1 MGSDAR
7 ITAGGRLVLTAT
19 IAVAAAS
26 LGACAVGPPY
36 HRPAPPAVARYTAAP
51 AATTIAPASAA
62 PGAVGGAQAL
72 HRGAAVEP
80 RWWRGFGSADL
91 DRLVTVALAHN
102 ADLAAAQ
109 ATLQQARFELK
120 AARGI
125 FYPQVALGLGAERTR
140 SSGAASGGFAGPQ
153 LYNLYTGQVSIS
165 YAPDV
170 FGINRLVAR
179 DAQARVDIARD
190 QLDAA
195 RLALAGNVV
204 DTTFNLAALQDEVA
218 ALEANVA
225 SERQVLDLTRTQFRL
240 GAITESN
247 VLTQESLLASS
258 RAQLTQLQQARD
270 AAHHLLATYL
280 GRFPAETAGLR
291 TPALKDLR
299 LPADLPLSLPSTLV
313 RDRPDIRAAEA
324 QLRAA
329 NAEVGEAVARMYPD
343 LELTG
348 AWGGQ
353 SNHADSLF
361 DPASHLWDLA
371 AGLVAPLFEGGTLR
385 AQKNAAEAA
394 YGGVFASYRSTV
406 LGAFRN
412 VADVL
417 RALQHDSALLDA
429 QARAMQDAKRALDLV
444 TTEYRAGSV
453 DYLNLL
459 TSETQYQ
466 NARVAFI
473 QAEAQRYADTAA
485 LYVALGGG
493 QWTTPIPESA
503 GADQPDHDRVAAR
516 ARFASQRPANGEH
529 GDQP

>member
-1 MGSDAR
+1 
-7 ITAGGRLVLTAT
+7 
-19 IAVAAAS
+19 
-26 LGACAVGPPY
+26 
-36 HRPAPPAVARYTAAP
+36 
-51 AATTIAPASAA
+51 
-62 PGAVGGAQAL
+62 
-72 HRGAAVEP
+72 
-80 RWWRGFGSADL
+80 
-91 DRLVTVALAHN
+91 
-102 ADLAAAQ
+102 
-109 ATLQQARFELK
+109 
-120 AARGI
+120 
-125 FYPQVALGLGAERTR
+125 TR
-140 SSGAASGGFAGPQ
+140 SSGAATGGFAGPQ

-258 RAQLTQLQQARD
+258 QAQLTQLQQARD

-291 TPALKDLR
+291 TPALRDLR

-353 SNHADSLF
+353 SNHADTLF
-361 DPASHLWDLA
+361 DPASRLWDLA

-394 YGGVFASYRSTV
+394 YRGVFASYRSTV

-493 QWTTPIPESA
+493 QWTTPIPQSA